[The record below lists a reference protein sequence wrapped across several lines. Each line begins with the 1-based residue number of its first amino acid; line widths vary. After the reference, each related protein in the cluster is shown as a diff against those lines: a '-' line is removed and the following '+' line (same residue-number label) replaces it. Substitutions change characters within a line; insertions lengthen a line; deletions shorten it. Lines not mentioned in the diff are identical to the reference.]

1 MTKACE
7 KRPISLADLEKT
19 AEEIIQDIE
28 TNHPREVS
36 TKLVGAKV
44 MEKLHSLD
52 EVAYVRYASV
62 YRQFQ
67 DIGEFINEIQSL
79 ARKIKSGAQQPELFK
94 TNGGGG

>member
-1 MTKACE
+1 
-7 KRPISLADLEKT
+7 
-19 AEEIIQDIE
+19 
-28 TNHPREVS
+28 
-36 TKLVGAKV
+36 
-44 MEKLHSLD
+44 MEKLHALD

-94 TNGGGG
+94 INGGAG